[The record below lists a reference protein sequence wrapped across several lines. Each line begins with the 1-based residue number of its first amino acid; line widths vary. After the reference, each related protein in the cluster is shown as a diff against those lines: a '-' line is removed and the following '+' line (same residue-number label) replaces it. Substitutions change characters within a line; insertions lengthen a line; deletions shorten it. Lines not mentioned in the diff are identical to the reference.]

1 MPNYKYPGKKNAKK
15 IMAAADKAMKK
26 SFKSKTKGGPS
37 EEEKAKAYDHQDQT
51 VPSKAKTSAG
61 NYGVGSVSKMAKK

>member
-1 MPNYKYPGKKNAKK
+1 MPNYKYPGKKNAKR
-15 IMAAADKAMKK
+15 IMAAADKAMMK

-37 EEEKAKAYDHQDQT
+37 EEEKAKA
-51 VPSKAKTSAG
+51 KAQAQAKPKTSAG